1 MTQFIDKLK
10 LERENKKWS
19 KTKLAKYMGVGLSTY
34 ANWEYGVSEP
44 DIETIKKICR
54 ALGISADTLLQLSV
68 SSSSS
73 DDLDDVLDDVR
84 SFDGKPFDDHDRE
97 LIREILKR
105 IYSTKQ

>member
-1 MTQFIDKLK
+1 MTQFSDKLK
-10 LERENKKWS
+10 LERESKGWS
-19 KTKLAKYMGVGLSTY
+19 KTKLAKYIGVGLSTY

-68 SSSSS
+68 SSSGS